1 MPQRRQWPTSA
12 TDKEQFVKYPVE
24 HKSNTRRRVLQEAAK
39 AIRTDGIERMGIA
52 PVMAA
57 AGLTV
62 GGFYAHFKS
71 KDDLVAETVNF
82 MFEERYAAF
91 FETGDTPEPRAALA
105 RLVRAYLSMRHRN
118 STVGGC
124 PLPVLAGQVP
134 HLPKPARERFF
145 RGFERLTAIVAR
157 LLQALGSVDA
167 AATARITIAE
177 MVGALS
183 LARVTRD
190 DAEAQALLENT
201 RRSIEHKL
209 GLTQRP

>member
-1 MPQRRQWPTSA
+1 
-12 TDKEQFVKYPVE
+12 
-24 HKSNTRRRVLQEAAK
+24 VLQEAAK
-39 AIRTDGIERMGIA
+39 AIRSEGVEHMGIA
-52 PVMAA
+52 SVMAA

-91 FETGDTPEPRAALA
+91 FETGDAPEPRAALA

-118 STVGGC
+118 STVAGC
-124 PLPVLAGQVP
+124 PLPVLAGQVA

-145 RGFERLTAIVAR
+145 LGFERLTATVAR
-157 LLQALGSVDA
+157 LLEALGTADA
-167 AATARITIAE
+167 AATARLTIAE
-177 MVGALS
+177 MMGALS

-190 DAEAQALLENT
+190 DIEAEALLENS
-201 RRSIEHKL
+201 RHSLEQKL
-209 GLTQRP
+209 GLTISS

>member
-1 MPQRRQWPTSA
+1 M
-12 TDKEQFVKYPVE
+12 KYPVE
-24 HKSNTRRRVLQEAAK
+24 HKSNTRQRVLQEAAK
-39 AIRTDGIERMGIA
+39 AICTDGIERMGVA
-52 PVMAA
+52 QVMAA

-82 MFEERYAAF
+82 MFQERYAAF
-91 FETGDTPEPRAALA
+91 FETGHTPEPRAALA

-118 STVGGC
+118 STVDGC

-157 LLQALGSVDA
+157 LLEALGSADA
-167 AATARITIAE
+167 AATARLTIAE

-201 RRSIEHKL
+201 RHSIEHKL
-209 GLTQRP
+209 GLTQGP